1 MYRKQLSSTIY
12 SYYCFHSFL
21 FILFYFFAFSISLLI
36 VSLQKLRFNFAS
48 QLSSYYIESI
58 ENHTQMTN
66 TFSDTYFYIQIKDN

>member
-21 FILFYFFAFSISLLI
+21 FILFYFFTFSISLLI

-66 TFSDTYFYIQIKDN
+66 TSSDTYFYIQIKDN